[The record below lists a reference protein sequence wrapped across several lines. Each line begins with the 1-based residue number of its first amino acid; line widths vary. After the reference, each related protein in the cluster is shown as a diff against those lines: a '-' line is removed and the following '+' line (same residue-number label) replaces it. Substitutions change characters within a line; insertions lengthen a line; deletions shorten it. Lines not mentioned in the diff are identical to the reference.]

1 MKKILFMV
9 YQPPVGNIWI
19 NEAVRTAF
27 GMYGEDIEPSILF
40 IGGATI
46 AVKKALDPRKVGLL
60 ALNIVFP
67 YLKRFETP
75 IYAVKE
81 DMERLKI
88 DEIEEQWNMK
98 PLSESEL
105 SAFVHGFD
113 FTIIM

>member
-1 MKKILFMV
+1 MKKVLFMV

-40 IGGATI
+40 VGEATI
-46 AVKKALDPRKVGLL
+46 AVRKALDPRKVGLL
-60 ALNIVFP
+60 PLNIVFP

-75 IYAVKE
+75 VYAVKE

-98 PLSESEL
+98 SLLESEL
-105 SAFVHGFD
+105 SAFVHSFD